1 MNQSDNNNLSHDIQD
16 IENKPPVIITDENIS
31 QVGLSYSRKIF
42 FEVINYFDHK
52 FFVRFFL
59 VD

>member
-1 MNQSDNNNLSHDIQD
+1 MNQSDNNNLSHDIQE

-31 QVGLSYSRKIF
+31 QVGLSYSRKII

-52 FFVRFFL
+52 FFVRFF
-59 VD
+59 